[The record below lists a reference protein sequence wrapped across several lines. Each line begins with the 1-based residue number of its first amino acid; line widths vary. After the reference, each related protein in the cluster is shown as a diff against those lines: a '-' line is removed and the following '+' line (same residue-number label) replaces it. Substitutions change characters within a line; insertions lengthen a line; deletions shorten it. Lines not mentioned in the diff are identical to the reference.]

1 MKKTVS
7 LVTFLVL
14 GLVSVN
20 VALGQPVLPS
30 GDTSGTTDWQNIMN
44 AFSAAGP
51 GSTVQLAAGT
61 FYLHKSIVVLDFSG
75 TFKGAGKTATIIQ
88 TAPGV
93 VFDIQPVQDAWGGD
107 FGNSMF
113 LFGHHYNNEQ
123 RTFKMS
129 DMKILAT
136 ELCVEYVDP
145 RRSYTLNVLDGI
157 MVANM
162 DGVEDWFAG
171 GIWQEIALDA
181 TVENIHL
188 EGTQNLPG
196 VRGFWYGR
204 PYEWE
209 NNIFGGIQMWVFASG
224 SLAIKN
230 CHIVNADI
238 GANTSEDTGIVVS
251 GNTFENGLWGLEVR
265 GGDSQVISDNQF
277 YNNRTGLYMDSGTD
291 GFRIENNTFACPL
304 DRTDPAPDSYYRYY
318 EYGIDL
324 GWDCPNTTIV
334 GNQVLGTSQTT
345 SYRYG
350 IEATY
355 APNTIMSGNNV
366 TAYRHALVLDRW
378 NPNSIISNN
387 TASILPSNA
396 TGHAIYVAESDY
408 TNVVDN
414 TVSGTVLSGLL
425 LYKSGNCI
433 ATQNTFT
440 DLNAS
445 VAVVSVDRGAG
456 NHSILR
462 NDYTQVIS
470 VGWGCVDLWQ
480 SNDNYVF
487 ESGNFPP
494 GTGGAKTNVSDFGT
508 NNRVVGHPA
517 GHVSDPGIG
526 QQLQQVA
533 AEMDAMAAE
542 LEAADAEVEEDLP
555 TYP

>member
-1 MKKTVS
+1 
-7 LVTFLVL
+7 
-14 GLVSVN
+14 
-20 VALGQPVLPS
+20 
-30 GDTSGTTDWQNIMN
+30 
-44 AFSAAGP
+44 
-51 GSTVQLAAGT
+51 
-61 FYLHKSIVVLDFSG
+61 
-75 TFKGAGKTATIIQ
+75 Q

-93 VFDIQPVQDAWGGD
+93 VFDIQPAQDAWGGD

-145 RRSYTLNVLDGI
+145 RRSYTLNVLGGI

-171 GIWQEIALDA
+171 GTWQEIALDA

-209 NNIFGGIQMWVFASG
+209 NNIFGGIEMWVFASG
-224 SLAIKN
+224 ALALKN
-230 CHIVNADI
+230 CHIVNADV

-251 GNTFENGLWGLEVR
+251 ANTFEKGFIGLEVR

-318 EYGIDL
+318 EYGINL

-345 SYRYG
+345 IYRYG

-355 APNTIMSGNNV
+355 APNTIMSGNDV

-378 NPNSIISNN
+378 NPDSIISNN

-396 TGHAIYVAESDY
+396 TGHAIYVARSGY
-408 TNVVDN
+408 TNVVGN
-414 TVSGTVLSGLL
+414 TVSGTALSGLL
-425 LYKSGNCI
+425 LYRSSNCI
-433 ATQNTFT
+433 ATQNTFSGL
-440 DLNAS
+440 DALD
-445 VAVVSVDRGAG
+445 AVVFVDRGVGVDDQAG
-456 NHSILR
+456 NHSIMG
-462 NDYTQVIS
+462 NDYTQVGS
-470 VGWGCVDLWQ
+470 TGFGCVALWA

-494 GTGGAKTNVSDFGT
+494 GTGGATNNILDYGT

-517 GHVSDPGIG
+517 NHVSDPGIG
-526 QQLQQVA
+526 QQLQQISAELDAMEEELIA
-533 AEMDAMAAE
+533 AEAE
-542 LEAADAEVEEDLP
+542 QEESA
-555 TYP
+555 YPW